1 MVFCFRIQV
10 CYKKKH
16 HSIGFEML
24 APSPP
29 SKQPPPHNDNTV
41 PFIDLLVLCAATYL
55 TYTRFPAHWKT
66 VLCNFYV
73 FFITVWAYGEVH
85 GAFRPNVSLGLRLLN
100 MALCFVN
107 LLLDA
112 A

>member
-1 MVFCFRIQV
+1 MI
-10 CYKKKH
+10 
-16 HSIGFEML
+16 
-24 APSPP
+24 APSSPP
-29 SKQPPPHNDNTV
+29 SRQPLPNHDTIPLV
-41 PFIDLLVLCAATYL
+41 DLLVLCAATYL